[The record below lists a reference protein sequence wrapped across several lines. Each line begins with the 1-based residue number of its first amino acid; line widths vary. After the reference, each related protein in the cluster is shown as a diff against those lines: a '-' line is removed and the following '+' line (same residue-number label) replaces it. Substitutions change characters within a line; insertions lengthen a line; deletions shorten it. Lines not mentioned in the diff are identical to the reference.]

1 MLKRI
6 LAAIALSLLL
16 ITPANAARPLPKPEL
31 LAVYYYADWCP
42 NCKIL
47 SAQLDDARLDG
58 MLDQKGVLFVKL
70 NLTDKASIHQSI
82 LLASQLGIAEFMQAQ
97 GSKTGYIALLD
108 AATKKELT
116 RFDRNSMAGDI
127 RGGIEAELAKK
138 QPQ

>member
-1 MLKRI
+1 MLKRFF
-6 LAAIALSLLL
+6 AALALSLLL
-16 ITPANAARPLPKPEL
+16 ISPAHAVRPLPKPQL
-31 LAVYYYADWCP
+31 LAVYFYADWCP

-47 SAQLDDARLDG
+47 SVQLDDARLDG

-82 LLASQLGIAEFMQAQ
+82 LLASQLGIADFVQAQ

-108 AATKKELT
+108 AATGKELT

-127 RGGIEAELAKK
+127 RKGIEERFAPKSE
-138 QPQ
+138 